1 MKLDTINIDGWMTVA
16 EYAVIRKCTVQA
28 VYKRI
33 RKGTLHARTFKGLTL
48 VAKNE

>member
-1 MKLDTINIDGWMTVA
+1 MSLDVINIEGWMTVA
-16 EYAVIRKCTVQA
+16 EFAEKNEVSVQA

-48 VAKNE
+48 VAK